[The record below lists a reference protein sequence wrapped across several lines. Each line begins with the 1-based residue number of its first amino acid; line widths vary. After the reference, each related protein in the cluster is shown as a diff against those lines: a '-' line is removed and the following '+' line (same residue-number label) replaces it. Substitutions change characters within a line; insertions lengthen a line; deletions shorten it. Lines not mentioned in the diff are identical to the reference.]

1 MGKELDLSC
10 DKQWTV
16 ERGRGEKLK
25 LIQSYSSQIVV
36 GKVVRFGTREGG
48 EDMIWAYKLD
58 LLIVLPHD
66 KQWNRKGLV
75 NTKLPGPLKFEF
87 GI

>member
-1 MGKELDLSC
+1 
-10 DKQWTV
+10 
-16 ERGRGEKLK
+16 
-25 LIQSYSSQIVV
+25 
-36 GKVVRFGTREGG
+36 
-48 EDMIWAYKLD
+48 MIWAYKLD
-58 LLIVLPHD
+58 LLIVQVLPHD

>member
-1 MGKELDLSC
+1 
-10 DKQWTV
+10 
-16 ERGRGEKLK
+16 
-25 LIQSYSSQIVV
+25 
-36 GKVVRFGTREGG
+36 
-48 EDMIWAYKLD
+48 MIWAHKLD

-75 NTKLPGPLKFEF
+75 NTKLLKFEF